1 MLERIEKYRILEE
14 IGQGG
19 MSVVYRA
26 VDEALQREVAVK
38 VLHRHLARDPDARE
52 RFAREA
58 RAVARLTHSNIPEI
72 FDFSSNDAEL
82 NYLVTEL
89 VSGEA
94 LSHYVRE
101 GPAMMPEIG
110 VQICLG
116 VASALAHAHAEKI
129 IHRDVKPE
137 NILMGRDG
145 VVKLTDFGIAQIIGL
160 ESMTI
165 TGTLVGSPAHMSPE
179 QIEGRRDLDI
189 RADVWALGT
198 VLYVLSTGG
207 TLPFDAPT
215 PHGVLKRIID
225 GKYED
230 PRRLNPHVDRELA
243 RIIATSLKLDRNA
256 RYQDMDEV
264 QSALESWLEGRGLDE
279 PVREIGAWMA
289 DPSSANEDLS
299 ERLVVSLAEKAEAYL
314 SERHVHRAIEA
325 YGRVLTLEPDHP
337 VALERIRSLH
347 SGQRRKRIA
356 GLASLLLTAATV
368 TWATVNFWP
377 KSAPTPVVAPMEAVA
392 LKSAEPPKR
401 PPKQLEATP
410 SKASDENASTRSGQP
425 GLTTGFALVNALK
438 RVPRLIALGNRPNRP
453 NRARDPTAGTRAL
466 PITNAVRITA
476 EPPAVKIAVD
486 GKPVDTGTTLAL
498 SPGKHRAVLTHPAC
512 PACTP
517 TVRAFQVPEKR
528 DAPLTRLHVK
538 FKFAPAIVRVDC
550 SEGQVRI
557 DGKVYGGCGKA
568 YRVAVL
574 SPAPRVG
581 RIEVTFP
588 DGGRKSHKFT
598 MKPGAKVKWAAR
610 R

>member
-58 RAVARLTHSNIPEI
+58 RAVARLTHAHIPEI

-89 VSGEA
+89 VTGEA

-110 VQICLG
+110 AQICLG
-116 VASALAHAHAEKI
+116 VTRALAHAHAEKI

-243 RIIATSLKLDRNA
+243 GIISTSLKLDRNA
-256 RYQDMDEV
+256 RYQNMDEV
-264 QSALESWLEGRGLDE
+264 HEALESWLEGRGLE
-279 PVREIGAWMA
+279 TPEREIAAWMA
-289 DPSSANEDLS
+289 NPSEANEDLS
-299 ERLVVSLAEKAEAYL
+299 ERLVASLTERAEVQLA
-314 SERHVHRAIEA
+314 RGQVHRAIES
-325 YGRVLTLEPDHP
+325 YGRVLTLEPEHP

-356 GLASLLLTAATV
+356 GITSLLLVAAAV
-368 TWATVNFWP
+368 TWATVSFWP
-377 KSAPTPVVAPMEAVA
+377 DEPEPVLPVEVVALQPVERPAD
-392 LKSAEPPKR
+392 PPNDAIMI
-401 PPKQLEATP
+401 KQ
-410 SKASDENASTRSGQP
+410 SP
-425 GLTTGFALVNALK
+425 GLAGMKTGVELGQLME
-438 RVPRLIALGNRPNRP
+438 RVPRLIALGNRPTRP
-453 NRARDPTAGTRAL
+453 NRPREPNAAIRPPTVL
-466 PITNAVRITA
+466 NPVRITA
-476 EPPAVKIAVD
+476 EPPAVKITVD
-486 GKPVDTGTTLAL
+486 GKPVTPGETLSL
-498 SPGKHRAVLTHPAC
+498 SPGKHKARLTHPAC
-512 PACTP
+512 KEEKCAA
-517 TVRAFQVPEKR
+517 TVKAFYVPDKPN
-528 DAPLTRLHVK
+528 APLTRVHVR
-538 FKFAPAIVRVDC
+538 FKYEPAMVRVDC
-550 SEGQVRI
+550 SNGKVKI

-574 SPAPRVG
+574 SHKTRLG
-581 RIEVTFP
+581 IIEVTFP
-588 DGGRKSHKFT
+588 DGGKKSHKFT
-598 MKPGAKVKWAAR
+598 MKPGAKVRWAAGR
-610 R
+610 